1 MKTNLK
7 STKTRSLYHSKPKLF
22 DDFTEEDETYLDD
35 AIQEMCFVEKVEQ
48 LDSDNY
54 L

>member
-1 MKTNLK
+1 MKTNPK
-7 STKTRSLYHSKPKLF
+7 STKTHSLYHSKPKLF
-22 DDFTEEDETYLDD
+22 DDFTEDDETYLDD
-35 AIQEMCFVEKVEQ
+35 TIQEMCFGEKIEQ